1 MSQETSTTTPS
12 PQWQT
17 LSLSVCVEQNEQ
29 SAQALDQTLGIEP
42 IETALFDQG
51 AVSVTLVDADDHPL
65 HEPDPG
71 ALPLWPTVIIEAL
84 FPITQDLSEIIQT
97 LTKSGLIDAD
107 TPVGSN
113 AIEEQ
118 VWTRAWMD
126 QFQPM
131 PFGQRLWI
139 CPTHVDPEP
148 DWPVVIRLD
157 PGLAFGSGTHPTT
170 ALCLKWLDQWAVSQA
185 RFPLMGPV
193 IDFGCGS
200 GILGIAASLLG
211 AEKVLAIDHDPQA
224 LTATRDNAQ
233 INGCAERIS
242 VFGPEAF
249 FAENAAIQCPL
260 VLANILATPLIE
272 LAPKLMALV
281 APGGHLVLSGILN
294 HQAEAVQAAYQDLD
308 LAPIM
313 QLQEDWVCLAFAQK
327 A

>member
-1 MSQETSTTTPS
+1 MSQEKSAVP
-12 PQWQT
+12 PKWQT
-17 LSLSVCVEQNEQ
+17 LRLSIRVEQTEQ
-29 SAQALDQTLGIEP
+29 TAQAVDQTLVIEP
-42 IETALFDQG
+42 IENALFEHG
-51 AVSVTLVDADDHPL
+51 AVSVTLVDAEDHPL

-84 FPITQDLSEIIQT
+84 FPITQDLSTIIYA
-97 LTKSGLIDAD
+97 LIESGLIDAD
-107 TPVGSN
+107 TPVESN
-113 AIEEQ
+113 TIEEQ

-126 QFQPM
+126 QFKPM

-170 ALCLKWLDQWAVSQA
+170 ALCLSWLDQWALNQA

-200 GILGIAASLLG
+200 GILGIAAALLG
-211 AEKVLAIDHDPQA
+211 SDKVLAIDHDPQA

-233 INGCAERIS
+233 INGCNQKIS
-242 VFGPEAF
+242 VFEPEAF
-249 FAENAAIQCPL
+249 FVEHSTTQSPL
-260 VLANILATPLIE
+260 VLANILAKPLIE
-272 LAPKLMALV
+272 LSPKLMALV
-281 APGGHLVLSGILN
+281 APGGYLVLSGILED
-294 HQAEAVQAAYQDLD
+294 QAEAVRAAYQELD
-308 LAPIM
+308 PNPIM
-313 QLQEDWVCLAFAQK
+313 HVQEDWVCLAFAQK